1 MRNFK
6 AIAVGAA
13 LLLSLSAC
21 ASQSPADAYNAA
33 FESQPQV
40 CKPITGNDT
49 AKKVQ
54 VTGAFGSE
62 PKVAVPA
69 GISSKKFESAEVI
82 KGTGP
87 VIHGNEEV
95 VVDFTLYNATT
106 GAKLQG
112 TKYDGASPAVLH
124 LLPATAEG
132 PDYCAA
138 LAGAH
143 QGSRV
148 VYYMPALLTHA
159 GKGIPSLGVGAKD
172 SIIFVFDIRAVALPR
187 ATGSAQ
193 IPQNGFPAVVTDKD
207 GVPGIV
213 LPHTPA
219 PSLKTTKV
227 STLIKGAGPAVKA
240 GDKVVVHYSGMVWS
254 DGNNQLFDSSWQKEG
269 QEPFSSPLNDTALI
283 KGWVKALEGQT
294 VGSQVVAVIPASEAY
309 GDRADNPAIPPNSTL
324 VFVIDLL
331 GKA

>member
-6 AIAVGAA
+6 AIAVAA
-13 LLLSLSAC
+13 AMLLSLSAC
-21 ASQSPADAYNAA
+21 ASQNSADAFNAA
-33 FESQPQV
+33 FESAPQV
-40 CKPITGNDT
+40 CDQLKASDT

-54 VTGAFGSE
+54 VTGEFGKE
-62 PKVAVPA
+62 PKVSVPA
-69 GISSKKFESAEVI
+69 GLNSKKFESAEVI

-106 GAKLQG
+106 GKKIQG
-112 TKYDGASPAVLH
+112 TKYDGATPAVLH
-124 LLPATAEG
+124 LLPSAAAG
-132 PDYCAA
+132 PDYCSA

-187 ATGSAQ
+187 ATGAAQ
-193 IPQNGFPAVVTDKD
+193 PAQNGFPAVVTDKD

-219 PSLKTTKV
+219 PTLKTTEV
-227 STLIKGAGPAVKA
+227 ATLIKGAGPVVHK
-240 GDKVVVHYSGMVWS
+240 GDKIIVHYSGMVWA
-254 DGNNQLFDSSWQKEG
+254 DGNTSLFDSSWQKEG
-269 QEPFSSPLNDTALI
+269 REPFSSPLNDTSLI
-283 KGWVKALEGQT
+283 KGWVKALDGQT
-294 VGSQVVAVIPASEAY
+294 VGSQVLAVIPASEAY

>member
-1 MRNFK
+1 MRKFK
-6 AIAVGAA
+6 AIAVSAA

-21 ASQSPADAYNAA
+21 ASQNSVDAFNAS

-40 CKPITGNDT
+40 CKPLSGNET

-54 VTGAFGSE
+54 VTGEFGKE
-62 PKVAVPA
+62 PKVSVPA
-69 GISSKKFESAEVI
+69 GIESKKFESVEVI

-106 GAKLQG
+106 GKKIQG

-124 LLPATAEG
+124 LLPSAAAG

-138 LAGAH
+138 LADAH

-148 VYYMPALLTHA
+148 VYYMPALRTHA

-187 ATGSAQ
+187 ATGAAQ
-193 IPQNGFPAVVTDKD
+193 PAQNGFPAVVTDKD

-219 PSLKTTKV
+219 PALKTTKV
-227 STLIKGAGPAVKA
+227 ATLIKGTGPVVHA
-240 GDKVVVHYSGMVWS
+240 GDKVIVHYSGMVWA
-254 DGNNQLFDSSWQKEG
+254 DGSNQLFDSSWQKEG
-269 QEPFSSPLNDTALI
+269 REPFSSPLNETALI
-283 KGWVKALEGQT
+283 KGWVKALDGQT
-294 VGSQVVAVIPASEAY
+294 VGSQVVAVIPPSEGYKDQAN
-309 GDRADNPAIPPNSTL
+309 NPAIPPNSTL